1 MEFRFVMAEGC
12 APNLDIEREFLKGQE
27 VEIRIAALNNADE
40 VASETVNAD
49 AVIVGTEPMP
59 RDFIER
65 FGAGVK
71 IIGRAGIGLDAI
83 DMDAASEHRVAV
95 FHTPDYATEEVATH
109 ALAMLLALNRRV
121 VEANALARSDWPAY
135 ERLLPVKPLSEQAV
149 GVIGLG
155 RIGRAVIDRLV
166 PFRPRIIGFDPFVD
180 SAPPGVELA
189 ASLGDVLTQAD
200 IVTLHLPVT
209 PDTVKIIGRHEI
221 GLLRPGAILINVSRG
236 RLIDEEALVEAL
248 AEGRIRA
255 ALDVVASEPPPNG
268 AAILSVPNVLLSPHF
283 AWYSDSS
290 QRRVRTETL
299 VGVLNYLRGEPI
311 HTGRLVVDPRT
322 SSKAS

>member
-12 APNLDIEREFLKGQE
+12 APNLDIESEFLKGQD
-27 VEIRIAALNNADE
+27 VEIRIAPLNTADA
-40 VASETVNAD
+40 VGSETVNAD
-49 AVIVGTEPMP
+49 GVIVGTEPMP
-59 RDFIER
+59 RNFIER

-83 DMDAASEHRVAV
+83 DMDAAREHGIAV

-109 ALAMLLALNRRV
+109 ALALLLALNRRI
-121 VEANALARSDWPAY
+121 VEANTLARSDWPAY
-135 ERLLPVKPLSEQAV
+135 ETLLPVKPLSEQAV

-166 PFRPRIIGFDPFVD
+166 PFHPRIIGFDPFVD
-180 SAPPGVELA
+180 SPPADVRLA
-189 ASLGDVLTQAD
+189 ASLDDVLTQAD

-209 PDTVKIIGRHEI
+209 PDTVKIIGKREI
-221 GLLRPGAILINVSRG
+221 GLLRPGAVIINVSRG

-248 AEGRIRA
+248 TEGRVRA
-255 ALDVVASEPPPNG
+255 GLDVVASEPPSHDAP
-268 AAILSVPNVLLSPHF
+268 ILSAPNVLLSPHF

-290 QRRVRTETL
+290 ERRVRTETL
-299 VGVLNYLRGEPI
+299 AGVLNYLRGEPI
-311 HTGRLVVDPRT
+311 RTGRLVVDPRA
-322 SSKAS
+322 SAKAS